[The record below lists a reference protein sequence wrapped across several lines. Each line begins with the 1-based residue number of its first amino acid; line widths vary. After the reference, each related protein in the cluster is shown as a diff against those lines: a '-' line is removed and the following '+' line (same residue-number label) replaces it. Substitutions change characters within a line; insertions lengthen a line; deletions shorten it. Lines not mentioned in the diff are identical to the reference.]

1 MIEENVNRKDM
12 LIQSLEERIQ
22 SLKANL
28 EKAQSGPSKVSDGQ
42 KVPTS
47 ILNKYLTGITEGK
60 EDKDLEMATYEAV
73 LYDLRRNEK
82 SLLVDY
88 R

>member
-1 MIEENVNRKDM
+1 MSRKDNLINTEYQSKLERIPLKKRPDEFVIEENVQRKDM

-28 EKAQSGPSKVSDGQ
+28 ENAQQSRKSDGQ

-47 ILNKYLTGITEGK
+47 ILNKYLTGIT
-60 EDKDLEMATYEAV
+60 
-73 LYDLRRNEK
+73 
-82 SLLVDY
+82 
-88 R
+88 

>member
-1 MIEENVNRKDM
+1 MSRKDNVINTEYQSKLDRIPLKKRPDEFVIEENVQRKDM

-28 EKAQSGPSKVSDGQ
+28 ENAQQSRQQSDAQ

-47 ILNKYLTGITEGK
+47 ILNNYLTGIT
-60 EDKDLEMATYEAV
+60 
-73 LYDLRRNEK
+73 
-82 SLLVDY
+82 
-88 R
+88 

>member
-1 MIEENVNRKDM
+1 MSRKDNLINTEYQSKLERIPLKKRPDEFVIEENVQRKDM

-28 EKAQSGPSKVSDGQ
+28 ENAQQSRQSDGQ

-60 EDKDLEMATYEAV
+60 
-73 LYDLRRNEK
+73 
-82 SLLVDY
+82 
-88 R
+88 

>member
-1 MIEENVNRKDM
+1 M

-28 EKAQSGPSKVSDGQ
+28 ENAQQSRQSDGQ

-47 ILNKYLTGITEGK
+47 ILNKYLTGIT
-60 EDKDLEMATYEAV
+60 
-73 LYDLRRNEK
+73 
-82 SLLVDY
+82 
-88 R
+88 